1 MENEEQVIESQEEES
16 IQEEGNNRRFLILVA
31 VLGGLLVLG
40 IGAFVAWAL
49 FIAPGMRADIEA
61 QNEAIF
67 ATNTAIAIAAAATQT
82 AAVTPTPTDTPVPTD
97 TPIPTNTPTPP
108 PPTPT
113 DTPDLEETLE
123 ATATI
128 SMGTPVGGQQGGPG
142 SMPDTGIG
150 ILGGVALTGGLAFL
164 LILIRRL
171 RKAT

>member
-1 MENEEQVIESQEEES
+1 MENQDQEQEVVQEEE
-16 IQEEGNNRRFLILVA
+16 GTNRPFIILVA

-61 QNEAIF
+61 QNEATF

-82 AAVTPTPTDTPVPTD
+82 AAVPPTPTDTPVPTD
-97 TPIPTNTPTPP
+97 TPIPTDTPTPP
-108 PPTPT
+108 PPTAT
-113 DTPDLEETLE
+113 DTPEPEETLE
-123 ATATI
+123 ATPTI
-128 SMGTPVGGQQGGPG
+128 GMETPEGNQEGGAG

-164 LILIRRL
+164 LILVRRL
-171 RKAT
+171 RRTA